1 MAGRAEASTAA
12 VPYGAVRLFWR
23 TLITAI
29 AIVVTAY
36 IVPGISWGHASYGLG
51 DLDKW
56 ASLGITALVLGL
68 VNAFVRPILVMIS
81 LPLTLITL
89 GLFLFV
95 INAVMLLIVSAI
107 PFTGFQVDGFVP
119 ALLGSILISIV
130 GFVVSHLLP
139 H

>member
-1 MAGRAEASTAA
+1 MK
-12 VPYGAVRLFWR
+12 LFWR
-23 TLITAI
+23 TVITAI
-29 AIVVTAY
+29 AIVVTAL
-36 IVPGISWGHASYGLG
+36 IVPGITWGHASYGLG
-51 DLDKW
+51 EFDKW

-81 LPLTLITL
+81 LPLTIVTL
-89 GLFLFV
+89 GLFLLV
-95 INAVMLLIVSAI
+95 INALMLLLVSAI

>member
-1 MAGRAEASTAA
+1 MK
-12 VPYGAVRLFWR
+12 LFWR

-36 IVPGISWGHASYGLG
+36 IVPGITWGHASYGLGG

-107 PFTGFQVDGFVP
+107 PFTGLQVDGFVP

-130 GFVVSHLLP
+130 GFIVSHLLP